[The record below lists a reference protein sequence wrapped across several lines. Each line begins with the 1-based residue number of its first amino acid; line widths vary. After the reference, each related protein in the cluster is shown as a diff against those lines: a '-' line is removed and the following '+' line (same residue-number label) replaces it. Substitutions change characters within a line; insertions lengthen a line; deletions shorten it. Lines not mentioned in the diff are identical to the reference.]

1 MKKKKKSIFE
11 NIVFF
16 NVNKVV
22 GLLETLGN
30 GNN

>member
-16 NVNKVV
+16 NANKVV